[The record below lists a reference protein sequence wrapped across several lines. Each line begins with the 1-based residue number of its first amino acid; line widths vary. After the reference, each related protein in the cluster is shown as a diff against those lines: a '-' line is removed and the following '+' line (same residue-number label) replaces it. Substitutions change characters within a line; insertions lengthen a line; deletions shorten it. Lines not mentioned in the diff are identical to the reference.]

1 MSNLRLINETT
12 ATDGVLSVTV
22 TDLFSEDFDI
32 YQITFSDFQSNGAF
46 GLDFRFVN
54 TSGSEISA
62 SNYDRAK
69 YYMPAYTSFGEV
81 RATNQNYIDRFI
93 DMAGYSATGQSSFGT
108 CYVFNPYSN
117 SSYTFYIAQGGLVG
131 SNTSLTKSIGVLK
144 NTDRV
149 GGIKVYSDDGVDTF
163 KTLKIRTYGLRVDS

>member
-1 MSNLRLINETT
+1 MSALRLINETS
-12 ATDGVLSVTV
+12 ATDGVTAISI
-22 TDLFSEDFDI
+22 TDIFSADFDI
-32 YQITFSDFQSNGAF
+32 YQITFSDFQSNANF
-46 GLDFRFVN
+46 GLDMRFIN
-54 TSGSEISA
+54 TSGSEVSA

-69 YYMPAYTSFGEV
+69 YYMPAYTSFGLV
-81 RATNQNYIDRFI
+81 GATNQNYIDRFI
-93 DMAGYSATGQSSFGT
+93 DMFGYSATGQSAFGT

-117 SSYTFYIAQGGLVG
+117 SSYTFYLAQGGLVG
-131 SNTSLTKSIGVLK
+131 TNTSLTKSIGVLK